1 MKQLTSYIKE
11 DFKLSKTT
19 KINNIVPETLEDL
32 GNIVYK
38 RYLKT
43 PEYLD
48 LRDIDI
54 RNIDDFHDIEREMNG
69 HNYAGLFCQ
78 FKKVRVI
85 DITGWD
91 TTYVT
96 DMAFTFCGCSRLR
109 EIKGIEHLK
118 VSNCRNF
125 KSMFYGDSR
134 LLSLNIENWNINQDI
149 LQNSDFMFYN
159 VPEKLIPSWF
169 KDLKA

>member
-32 GNIVYK
+32 GDIVYD
-38 RYLKT
+38 RYMKN
-43 PEYLD
+43 PYYLD

-54 RNIDDFHDIEREMNG
+54 RNIDDFHYIEREING

-96 DMAFTFCGCSRLR
+96 DMAFTFCGCSKLQ
-109 EIKGIEHLK
+109 EIKGIENLK
-118 VSNCRNF
+118 VFNCGNF
-125 KSMFYGDSR
+125 KSMFYNDSQ
-134 LLSLNIENWNINQDI
+134 LQSLNIEKWNINQDI

-159 VPEKLIPSWF
+159 VPKKLIPSWY
-169 KDLKA
+169 KA

>member
-32 GNIVYK
+32 GDIVYD
-38 RYLKT
+38 RYMKNL
-43 PEYLD
+43 EYLD
-48 LRDIDI
+48 LRDINVC
-54 RNIDDFHDIEREMNG
+54 NIDNFHYIEREING
-69 HNYAGLFCQ
+69 HNYTGLFCQ

-96 DMAFTFCGCSRLR
+96 DMAFMFCGCSKLR
-109 EIKGIEHLK
+109 EIKGIENLK
-118 VSNCRNF
+118 ISNCTNF
-125 KSMFYGDSR
+125 KSMFYNDSQ
-134 LLSLNIENWNINQDI
+134 LQSLNIEKWNINQDI

-159 VPEKLIPSWF
+159 VPKKLIPSWY
-169 KDLKA
+169 KA